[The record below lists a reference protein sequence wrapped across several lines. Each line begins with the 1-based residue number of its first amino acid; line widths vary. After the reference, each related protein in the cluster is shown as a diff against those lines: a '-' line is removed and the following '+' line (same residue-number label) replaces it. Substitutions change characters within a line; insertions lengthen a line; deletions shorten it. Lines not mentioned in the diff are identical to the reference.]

1 MIFLLLLLN
10 HVNTQQLEH
19 RAIQRDEEE
28 RAADLTEIPYT
39 DAECLAF
46 VDAKKCLQRA
56 GTLGGD

>member
-39 DAECLAF
+39 DT
-46 VDAKKCLQRA
+46 KCLQRA